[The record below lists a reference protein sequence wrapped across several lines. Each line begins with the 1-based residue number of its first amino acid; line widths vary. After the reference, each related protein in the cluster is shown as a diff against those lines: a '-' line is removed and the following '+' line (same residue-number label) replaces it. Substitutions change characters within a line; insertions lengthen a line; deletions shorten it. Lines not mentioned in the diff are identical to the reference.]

1 VIYEVTE
8 GWYDPVQEFYEFPA
22 DTRCFKYIFFLPDE
36 QCVQLGTV
44 EEPRV
49 YWLDLQASLDVNP
62 DQVAFGWKSAIPP
75 HWNDDAVWADGAQPP
90 VVTSGWLEMRYP
102 VPHPLAGHSFDL
114 AFAVYGRSEVDTC
127 ALQLPGDFD
136 NDGDID
142 NDDLT
147 QLTAF
152 VQGVG
157 TAPPIPANGDV
168 NGDCRINDYDVRDLS
183 DYLDSGLPVPV
194 ECTCVNPY
202 PFRDCCI
209 GKVGNVNLDPGELV
223 TIGDISLAI
232 DHLFITEPDLPCAT
246 EADVNQSGGLH
257 PVTGPG
263 GDITIGDISLLIDHL
278 FIAGPDVLILND
290 CLE

>member
-1 VIYEVTE
+1 
-8 GWYDPVQEFYEFPA
+8 
-22 DTRCFKYIFFLPDE
+22 
-36 QCVQLGTV
+36 
-44 EEPRV
+44 
-49 YWLDLQASLDVNP
+49 
-62 DQVAFGWKSAIPP
+62 
-75 HWNDDAVWADGAQPP
+75 
-90 VVTSGWLEMRYP
+90 MRYP
-102 VPHPLAGHSFDL
+102 PGHPLETFSFDL
-114 AFAVYGRSEVDTC
+114 AFSIWGPLEVDTC
-127 ALQLPGDFD
+127 ANQYPGDFD

-142 NDDLT
+142 NPDLV

-157 TAPPIPANGDV
+157 SPPPVPANGDV
-168 NGDCRINDYDVRDLS
+168 NGDCRINDHDVQYLS
-183 DYLDSGLPVPV
+183 NYLDGTGDPPVD
-194 ECTCVNPY
+194 CTCVNPY

-232 DHLFITEPDLPCAT
+232 DHLFITLPTLHCLT
-246 EADVNQSGGLH
+246 EADVNQSGGTN
-257 PVTGPG
+257 PVGGPT